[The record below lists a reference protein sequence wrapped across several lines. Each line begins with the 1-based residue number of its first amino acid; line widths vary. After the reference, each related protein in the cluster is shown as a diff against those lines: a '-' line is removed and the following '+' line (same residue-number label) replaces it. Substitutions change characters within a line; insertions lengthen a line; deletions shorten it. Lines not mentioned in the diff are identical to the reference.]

1 MNILIIGGTGMIG
14 GQAAVHLQQ
23 QGNEVSIAARN
34 KPAPETAMAK
44 MNTLLGDYIQGDFSR
59 EDLAPFDAIVFAAG
73 HDVRHI
79 PEGADYDSYWDKV
92 NSEAIPRFVELARDA
107 GVKKVVY
114 VGSFYPQIAPEL
126 IDTVPY
132 VRSRHLADQGVRAL
146 ATDSFSVCSV
156 NAPYVVGTVPG
167 LPSAM
172 FEAYTAYANGQ
183 IEGMPAYGPA
193 GGTNFISTQ
202 SLAEAI
208 WGALQRG
215 ESGKAYLVGDENL
228 SFAQYFECFFRAAGN
243 SEPVPSLD
251 QDHPM
256 LPDATIF
263 AGRGTPVSYEPDAE
277 EVALLDYRRGD
288 VQRAVNE
295 IIAQYSVA

>member
-23 QGNEVSIAARN
+23 QGNEVSIAARS

-146 ATDSFSVCSV
+146 ATDSFSVCTV

-256 LPDATIF
+256 LPDVTIF

-277 EVALLDYRRGD
+277 ETALLDYRRGD

-295 IIAQYSVA
+295 IIAQYSVT

>member
-1 MNILIIGGTGMIG
+1 MNILVIGGTGMIG

-183 IEGMPAYGPA
+183 IEGMPAYGPV

-277 EVALLDYRRGD
+277 ETALLDYRRGD